1 MAGGVAD
8 ITDGGRARVHFLR
21 KKHPDEEREEP
32 AKDEARKMIIEEYA
46 NSLRELIL
54 HQKGAEPESCARSV
68 PALRLY

>member
-1 MAGGVAD
+1 MAWPTSRMEVERGC
-8 ITDGGRARVHFLR
+8 ISCE

-32 AKDEARKMIIEEYA
+32 AKDEARKKIIEEYA